1 MIKVEVKNE
10 FDYKVEMKGSLG
22 VICTQLAAIFIGI
35 RESVNDEEEVKKL
48 IGAAISISE
57 AGRPALELASMLA
70 IEQARK
76 IAGKDAA
83 I

>member
-1 MIKVEVKNE
+1 MIKVEVENE

-22 VICTQLAAIFIGI
+22 VICTQLAAIFVGI
-35 RESVNDEEEVKKL
+35 RESVSEEDAKSL

-57 AGRPALELASMLA
+57 AGRPILKLTSKLA

>member
-1 MIKVEVKNE
+1 MIKVEVENE

-35 RESVNDEEEVKKL
+35 RESVSEEEAKTL

-76 IAGKDAA
+76 IAGKDAVL
-83 I
+83 

>member
-1 MIKVEVKNE
+1 MIKEEVENE
-10 FDYKVEMKGSLG
+10 FDYRVDMKGSLG
-22 VICTQLAAIFIGI
+22 VICTQLAAIFVGI
-35 RESVNDEEEVKKL
+35 RESVSEEDAKKL

-57 AGRPALELASMLA
+57 AGRPVLKLTSRLA

-76 IAGKDAA
+76 IAGKDVA

>member
-1 MIKVEVKNE
+1 MIKVEVKDE
-10 FDYKVEMKGSLG
+10 FDYRVDTKGSLG
-22 VICTQLAAIFIGI
+22 VICTQLAAIFVGI
-35 RESVNDEEEVKKL
+35 RESVSEEDAKNL

-57 AGRPALELASMLA
+57 GGRPILKLASRLA

-76 IAGKDAA
+76 IAGKDVA